1 MLHSYEIDIPDMNIH
16 VHTDIPASFINALK
30 GEQIWQPG
38 IPEVLEALH

>member
-16 VHTDIPASFINALK
+16 VHTDIPASFINVLK

-38 IPEVLEALH
+38 IPEVLGALH